1 MRVRRGGWKRAVAGL
16 ALATALLPVQSR
28 FASPAPEGAD
38 AGKLGDRIA
47 LEPPG
52 QSPVSLYYE
61 EHGSGPPLLLL
72 HGLGESVLTWHE
84 ILPALAA
91 RHRVIA
97 LDLKGFGKSDKPDD
111 AAYSAD
117 DQAELVGRFIVKR
130 GLEDLTVIGHSF
142 GGTVALRAAL
152 ADGIKGTTH
161 IRRLVVI
168 GAPALPHATAP
179 GLDLVVTPLVP
190 DAVAAVFPPEEAAR
204 FLLKEA
210 MGGRTPRQKDIEGY
224 AAPYRDVEATR
235 AFLATA
241 RSIVN
246 EQDAEAVAKRYK
258 SIDQPV
264 LVVWCRNDP
273 IVPLRSGRRLAAA
286 LPRARL
292 AVLDGC
298 HHLPQHERPK
308 ALVRTLMPFLAN

>member
-16 ALATALLPVQSR
+16 ALATALLPVQSQ

-38 AGKLGDRIA
+38 AGELGDRIA
-47 LEPPG
+47 LEHPG
-52 QSPVSLYYE
+52 QPPVSLYYE

-72 HGLGESVLTWHE
+72 HGLGESVFTWHE

-168 GAPALPHATAP
+168 GAPALPHATSP

-308 ALVRTLMPFLAN
+308 ALVRTLMPFLAD